1 MNPELEYIKFLL
13 KINKG
18 DTQFNISC
26 DKARYVLLINECK
39 NRWVEKHI
47 KSKDSILI
55 ESLQEIVETVNYD
68 SGIDKDSYIEY
79 ELKEDFYESI
89 SAQCT
94 AEKNGCKKKLFSRE
108 IKNQNKNFFEFD
120 ENLKPDFNFEWTF
133 HTIQSNKLKVY
144 KTDFNINKIV
154 FSYYKVLPDFDVE
167 GYTKIDG
174 TLSTNT
180 PLPLSQQYFDQITNL
195 AVEEFMRDFENING
209 LQIAQNRTN
218 NQE

>member
-18 DTQFNISC
+18 DTQFNITC

-47 KSKDSILI
+47 KSKDSVLI
-55 ESLQEIVETVNYD
+55 ESLQEIVETVDYN

-79 ELKEDFYESI
+79 NLKDDFYESI
-89 SAQCT
+89 SAQSN
-94 AEKNGCKKKLFSRE
+94 AVKNGCKKKLFSRE
-108 IKNQNKNFFEFD
+108 VKNQNKNFFEFD

-133 HTIQSNKLKVY
+133 HIIQSNKLKVY
-144 KTDFNINKIV
+144 KTDFTITKTT
-154 FSYYKVLPDFDVE
+154 FSYYKVLPQFDVI

-174 TLSTNT
+174 TPSANV
-180 PLPLSQQYFDQITNL
+180 PLPLSEQYFDQITNL
-195 AVEEFMRDFENING
+195 AAEEYMRDFENVGG

>member
-18 DTQFNISC
+18 STEFNISC

-47 KSKDSILI
+47 KSKDSVLI
-55 ESLQEIVETVNYD
+55 ESLQEIVETVEFN
-68 SGIDKDSYIEY
+68 SGSVKDNYIEY
-79 ELKEDFYESI
+79 QLEKDFYESI
-89 SAQCT
+89 SVQCNV
-94 AEKNGCKKKLFSRE
+94 EKNECKKRLFSRE
-108 IKNQNKNFFEFD
+108 VKNQNLNFFEFD

-133 HTIQSNKLKVY
+133 HQIKGNKLIVY
-144 KTDFNINKIV
+144 KSDFSVNKTI
-154 FSYYKVLPDFDVE
+154 FNYYKVLPDFDVA

-174 TLSTNT
+174 TLSSNV
-180 PLPLSQQYFDQITNL
+180 PIPLSEQYFDQITNL
-195 AVEEFMRDFENING
+195 AAEEFMRDFENING

>member
-18 DTQFNISC
+18 STEFNISC

-47 KSKDSILI
+47 KSKDSVLI
-55 ESLQEIVETVNYD
+55 ESLQEIVETVEFN
-68 SGIDKDSYIEY
+68 SGSVKDNYIEY
-79 ELKEDFYESI
+79 QLEKDFYESI
-89 SAQCT
+89 SVQCNV
-94 AEKNGCKKKLFSRE
+94 ERNDCKKRLFSRE
-108 IKNQNKNFFEFD
+108 VKNQNLNFFEFD

-133 HTIQSNKLKVY
+133 HQIKGNKLIVY
-144 KTDFNINKIV
+144 KSDFSVNKTI
-154 FSYYKVLPDFDVE
+154 FNYYKVLPDFDVA

-174 TLSTNT
+174 TLSSNV
-180 PLPLSQQYFDQITNL
+180 PIPLSEQYFDQITNL
-195 AVEEFMRDFENING
+195 AAEEFMRDFENING

>member
-18 DTQFNISC
+18 STEFNISC

-47 KSKDSILI
+47 KSKDSVLI
-55 ESLQEIVETVNYD
+55 ESLQEIVETVEFN
-68 SGIDKDSYIEY
+68 SGSVKDNYIEY
-79 ELKEDFYESI
+79 QLEKDFYESI
-89 SAQCT
+89 SVQCNV
-94 AEKNGCKKKLFSRE
+94 EKNECKKRLFSRE
-108 IKNQNKNFFEFD
+108 VKNQNLNFFEFD

-133 HTIQSNKLKVY
+133 HQIKGNKLIVY
-144 KTDFNINKIV
+144 KSDFSVDKTIFN
-154 FSYYKVLPDFDVE
+154 YYKVLPDFDVA

-174 TLSTNT
+174 TLSSNV
-180 PLPLSQQYFDQITNL
+180 PIPLSEQYFDQITNL
-195 AVEEFMRDFENING
+195 AAEEFMRDFENING